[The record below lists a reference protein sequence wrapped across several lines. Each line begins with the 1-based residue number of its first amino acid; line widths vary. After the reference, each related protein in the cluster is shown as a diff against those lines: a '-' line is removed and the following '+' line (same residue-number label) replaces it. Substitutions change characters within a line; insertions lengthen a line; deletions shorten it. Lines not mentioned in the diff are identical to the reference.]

1 MRPRQDMCADFV
13 MGTANTAAWAR
24 FRPPGLPAV
33 MRVEYLSDQWRCAKA
48 GLGPRR
54 LSNAIDR
61 TTTGDLRY
69 LAHPNTPQA
78 VATERQPPN
87 HCSTVVRPFPDLYA
101 SASNLQENQRMT
113 EDE

>member
-78 VATERQPPN
+78 VATERHPPKPLF
-87 HCSTVVRPFPDLYA
+87 HSGPALSRSLCVSVKLAGKP
-101 SASNLQENQRMT
+101 
-113 EDE
+113 EDDRG